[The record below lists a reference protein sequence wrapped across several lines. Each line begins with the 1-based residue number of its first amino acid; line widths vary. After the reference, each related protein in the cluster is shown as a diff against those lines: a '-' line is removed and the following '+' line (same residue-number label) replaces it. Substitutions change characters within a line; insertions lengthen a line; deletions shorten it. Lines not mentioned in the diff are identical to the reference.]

1 MAALNGTSAFRPP
14 FLNGAQRSVNRKVQ
28 GSSPCPGAK
37 FEFETSVAVDRC
49 LTALQQQYSNLT
61 ATPASSDACRT
72 RLMNSR
78 TLVEAKKLPMHAVQ
92 NRKVA
97 QS

>member
-1 MAALNGTSAFRPP
+1 VT
-14 FLNGAQRSVNRKVQ
+14 
-28 GSSPCPGAK
+28 GAK
-37 FEFETSVAVDRC
+37 FRIRNQRRC
-49 LTALQQQYSNLT
+49 RPLLDSQQQYSNLT